1 MITQDIRRVES
12 VTGHVLRAVG
22 RAFVKVFTGFLV
34 GGIIGA
40 GAVEGVK
47 YFNGGFSALG
57 HIAAAVFGVVLGYA
71 VGLTMAVG
79 EAIRALIDAGK
90 EATKGAEN
98 LEKTVPVMWKKW
110 RAALRAASVASS
122 RPSAANS
129 TKSNN
134 PVAAKSQTG
143 MSEPR

>member
-90 EATKGAEN
+90 EATNGAEN
-98 LEKTVPVMWKKW
+98 LEKTVAGDVEKVAGGAESGVSGIVKAIGGEFDKK
-110 RAALRAASVASS
+110 
-122 RPSAANS
+122 
-129 TKSNN
+129 
-134 PVAAKSQTG
+134 
-143 MSEPR
+143 